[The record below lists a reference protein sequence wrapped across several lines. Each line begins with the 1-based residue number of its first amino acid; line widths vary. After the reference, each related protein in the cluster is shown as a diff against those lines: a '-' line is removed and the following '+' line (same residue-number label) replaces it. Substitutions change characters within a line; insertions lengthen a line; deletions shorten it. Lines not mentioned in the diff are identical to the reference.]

1 MIDPGELASILRA
14 LGWIIK
20 LQAAVKVAEHIGAHM
35 DKFGQLSLS
44 EKQFVDAI
52 NCGQLAIELDQLNIK
67 SNSRKLKD
75 SDRLLKWIL
84 QCKAISDALSGAIQ
98 LLLLA
103 HTPVSRKVFLY
114 FHCQEMSGRSLLRA
128 DYDIS
133 CQSGEYFGFMPFVV
147 VVLVCFTIALPS
159 VISFYLFNHRK
170 ELYTTKVHARIGW
183 LCKFVLVL
191 LVVAF
196 FVFLFTHLCL
206 CVFLF
211 SCR

>member
-1 MIDPGELASILRA
+1 M
-14 LGWIIK
+14 
-20 LQAAVKVAEHIGAHM
+20 AEHIGAHM
-35 DKFGQLSLS
+35 DKFGKLSVT

-52 NCGQLAIELDQLNIK
+52 KCGQLATELDQLNIK

-114 FHCQEMSGRSLLRA
+114 FHCQEISGRSLLRA
-128 DYDIS
+128 DYDIN

-183 LCKFVLVL
+183 LCT
-191 LVVAF
+191 
-196 FVFLFTHLCL
+196 FVFWCW
-206 CVFLF
+206 CW
-211 SCR
+211 

>member
-1 MIDPGELASILRA
+1 M
-14 LGWIIK
+14 
-20 LQAAVKVAEHIGAHM
+20 AEHIGAHM
-35 DKFGQLSLS
+35 DKFGKLSVT

-52 NCGQLAIELDQLNIK
+52 KCGQLAIELDQLNIK

-114 FHCQEMSGRSLLRA
+114 FHCQEISGRSLLRA
-128 DYDIS
+128 DYDIN

-183 LCKFVLVL
+183 LCTFVLVVL
-191 LVVAF
+191 AF
-196 FVFLFTHLCL
+196 FFRVCFQLTFCTCVVFSH
-206 CVFLF
+206 
-211 SCR
+211 R